1 MIYLFTEEHN
11 LLMITIYSHVLEVD
25 KKYPVYTLYTNFIID
40 FTNVIKKISDKLTS
54 QVSHFSRVQASFLK
68 TS

>member
-25 KKYPVYTLYTNFIID
+25 KEIPSLYIIYK
-40 FTNVIKKISDKLTS
+40 FYN
-54 QVSHFSRVQASFLK
+54 
-68 TS
+68 